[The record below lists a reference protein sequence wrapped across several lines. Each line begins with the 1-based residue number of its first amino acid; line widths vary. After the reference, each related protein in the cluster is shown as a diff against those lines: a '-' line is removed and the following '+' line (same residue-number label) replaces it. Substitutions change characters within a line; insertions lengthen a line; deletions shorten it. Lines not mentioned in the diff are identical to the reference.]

1 MKKRLFLLV
10 PFLFALGVST
20 AAIADEKAKAEEKPK
35 NDEKPK
41 AEEKRKND
49 EKLAAVEKE
58 LTKVWDKL
66 KSMTADMEMNV
77 VKAGTPTKMKGSVE
91 FVNKPD
97 KELLRMEMTLEA
109 DVAGQKMEG
118 TVTTIYDGEFI
129 YIVSEMFGRKTIIKQ
144 NPGAMAQTPAGKHMF
159 EGLKENYELKVLP
172 GEKVDGKDAFV
183 IEAVP
188 KGTGPQ
194 PVARM
199 KLFLMKENGIMVKML
214 GYDSAGSEFMTT
226 VYSNIKINPKID
238 ESRFV
243 FKAPDGVQVMDMT
256 NRP

>member
-1 MKKRLFLLV
+1 MKKRLFLFV
-10 PFLFALGVST
+10 PLLLALGVST
-20 AAIADEKAKAEEKPK
+20 AVFAGEKAKAEEK
-35 NDEKPK
+35 
-41 AEEKRKND
+41 AKND

-58 LTKVWDKL
+58 LSKVWDKL

-77 VKAGTPTKMKGSVE
+77 VMAGISTKLNGTVE

-97 KELLRMEMTLEA
+97 KELFRMEMTMET
-109 DVAGQKMEG
+109 DFGGQKMEG
-118 TVTTIYDGEFI
+118 SSATVYDGEFV
-129 YIVSEMFGRKTIIKQ
+129 YVVTDMMGQKTAVKQ
-144 NPGAMAQTPAGKHMF
+144 KPGAIAQSPAGKHMF
-159 EGLKENYELKVLP
+159 KSLMENNELKVLP
-172 GEKVDGKDAFV
+172 SEKVDGKDAFV

-188 KGTGPQ
+188 KGTGSQ

-199 KLFLMKENGIMVKML
+199 KIFLVKENGIMVKML

-243 FKAPDGVQVMDMT
+243 FKAPDGVQVVDMT
-256 NRP
+256 NQP

>member
-1 MKKRLFLLV
+1 MKKRLFSFASVLL
-10 PFLFALGVST
+10 ALGAFT
-20 AAIADEKAKAEEKPK
+20 AAFADDKPKTEEKPK
-35 NDEKPK
+35 VVEKVEVDE
-41 AEEKRKND
+41 E
-49 EKLAAVEKE
+49 LAAVEKA
-58 LTKVWDKL
+58 LSKAWGNL

-77 VKAGTPTKMKGSVE
+77 AMAGISTKMKGTVE

-97 KELLRMEMTLEA
+97 KELFRMEMTIESNMG
-109 DVAGQKMEG
+109 GQKMEG
-118 TVTTIYDGEFI
+118 NSTTVYDGEFV
-129 YIVSEMFGRKTIIKQ
+129 YMLNEMMGQKSVVKQ
-144 NPGAMAQTPAGKHMF
+144 DPGVIAQSPAGKRMF
-159 EGLKENYELKVLP
+159 EGLKEKNELKVLP
-172 GEKVDGKDAFV
+172 SEKVDGKDVFV

-199 KLFLMKENGIMVKML
+199 KIFLAKENGIMVKML
-214 GYDSAGSEFMTT
+214 GYDNAGTEFMTT

>member
-1 MKKRLFLLV
+1 MKKRLFSFASVLL
-10 PFLFALGVST
+10 ALGAFT
-20 AAIADEKAKAEEKPK
+20 AAFADDKPKTEEKPK
-35 NDEKPK
+35 AVEKVEVDE
-41 AEEKRKND
+41 E
-49 EKLAAVEKE
+49 LAAVEKA
-58 LTKVWDKL
+58 LSKAWGNL

-77 VKAGTPTKMKGSVE
+77 VKAGTSTKMKGTVE

-97 KELLRMEMTLEA
+97 KELFRMEMTMET
-109 DVAGQKMEG
+109 DFGGQKMEG
-118 TVTTIYDGEFI
+118 TSTTVYDGEFV
-129 YIVSEMFGRKTIIKQ
+129 YMVNEMFGQKTAIKQ
-144 NPGAMAQTPAGKHMF
+144 KPGAMAQSPAGKHMF
-159 EGLKENYELKVLP
+159 ESLMENNELKVLP
-172 GEKVDGKDAFV
+172 SEKVDGKDAFV

>member
-20 AAIADEKAKAEEKPK
+20 AAIADEKAKAEEKPR
-35 NDEKPK
+35 NDEKAK
-41 AEEKRKND
+41 AEEKPKND
-49 EKLAAVEKE
+49 EKLAAIEKE
-58 LTKVWDKL
+58 LSKVWDKL

-77 VKAGTPTKMKGSVE
+77 AMAGTSTKMKGTVE

-97 KELLRMEMTLEA
+97 KELFRMEMTMET
-109 DVAGQKMEG
+109 DFGGQKMEG
-118 TVTTIYDGEFI
+118 TSTTVYDGEFV
-129 YIVSEMFGRKTIIKQ
+129 YMVTDMMGQKTAIKQ
-144 NPGAMAQTPAGKHMF
+144 KPGAIAQSPAGKRMF
-159 EGLKENYELKVLP
+159 KSLMENNELKVLP
-172 GEKVDGKDAFV
+172 SEKVDGKDAFV

-199 KLFLMKENGIMVKML
+199 KLFLVKENGIMVKML

>member
-58 LTKVWDKL
+58 LSKVWDKL

-77 VKAGTPTKMKGSVE
+77 AVAGTSTKMKGTVE
-91 FVNKPD
+91 FVAKPD
-97 KELLRMEMTLEA
+97 KELFRMEMTMET
-109 DVAGQKMEG
+109 DFGGQKMEG
-118 TVTTIYDGEFI
+118 TSTTVYDGEFV
-129 YIVSEMFGRKTIIKQ
+129 YMVNEMFGQKTAIKQ
-144 NPGAMAQTPAGKHMF
+144 KPGAMAQSPAGKHMF
-159 EGLKENYELKVLP
+159 ESLMENNELKVLP
-172 GEKVDGKDAFV
+172 SEKVDGKDAFV

-188 KGTGPQ
+188 KGTATQ
-194 PVARM
+194 PFTKM
-199 KLFLMKENGIMVKML
+199 KLFLVKENGIVVKML
-214 GYDSAGSEFMTT
+214 AYDHAGSEFMTT